1 MVKVADTL
9 NYINQSTKSLHSSGY
24 NYTVFMDDFF
34 NYDTST
40 GLVEHGPPT
49 KRKWTATATQ
59 SVPAEEAPQTPEEQ
73 TATVF
78 QATHQPIKQ
87 DKYPL
92 NKINITMTVIMLIS
106 ICQSTTPLQRQH
118 RLHPKTH
125 VTVGSTSHKPQNW
138 SNTKVLYIKQRDTVA
153 LSVGSPTGTIGGLGN
168 ISGFSTFKFI
178 PIYVKWLDAN

>member
-1 MVKVADTL
+1 MRVADTL

-49 KRKWTATATQ
+49 KRKRTATATQ
-59 SVPAEEAPQTPEEQ
+59 SSLQKRHHKLLKSKLQ
-73 TATVF
+73 LSSR
-78 QATHQPIKQ
+78 
-87 DKYPL
+87 PL
-92 NKINITMTVIMLIS
+92 TSPLKKINITMTVIMLIS

-125 VTVGSTSHKPQNW
+125 VTVGSTSHKPQN
-138 SNTKVLYIKQRDTVA
+138 
-153 LSVGSPTGTIGGLGN
+153 
-168 ISGFSTFKFI
+168 
-178 PIYVKWLDAN
+178 

>member
-1 MVKVADTL
+1 MQAASTILKSTPDPSVWRHKMVKVADHL

-49 KRKWTATATQ
+49 KRKRTATATQ
-59 SVPAEEAPQTPEEQ
+59 SVPAEKALQTPQEQ

-87 DKYPL
+87 DKY
-92 NKINITMTVIMLIS
+92 NYDCYNVDINLPVYNIFTKAT
-106 ICQSTTPLQRQH
+106 QAP
-118 RLHPKTH
+118 PKT
-125 VTVGSTSHKPQNW
+125 T
-138 SNTKVLYIKQRDTVA
+138 
-153 LSVGSPTGTIGGLGN
+153 
-168 ISGFSTFKFI
+168 
-178 PIYVKWLDAN
+178 